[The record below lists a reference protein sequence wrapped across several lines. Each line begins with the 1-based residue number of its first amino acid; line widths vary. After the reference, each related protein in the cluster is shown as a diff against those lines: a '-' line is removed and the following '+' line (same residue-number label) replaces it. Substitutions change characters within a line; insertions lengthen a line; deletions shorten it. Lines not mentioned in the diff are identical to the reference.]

1 MAIFDVDGCERKLG
15 YVFKDKM
22 LLRQCFTHASYGFE
36 HGQQNNELLEFF
48 GDSVLQ
54 FVVTEYLFKHAKG
67 DEGKLT
73 QNRALIVAREP
84 LTEIVRKLDISK
96 YVLLG
101 KGQGNSDKL
110 DQKLYSSVYEAVVAG
125 IYIDGGMTA
134 VKKFIKNT
142 LIKNY
147 EACLKKTCKTC
158 KVVSTQSKNQLQEYV
173 QKNKIGSVS
182 YQTLSM
188 TGPSHKPQF
197 RVCAMINGVSLAE
210 GTGNSKK
217 LAEAS
222 AAEKAL
228 NKLILGREK

>member
-1 MAIFDVDGCERKLG
+1 MAIFDVNGCEQKLG

-36 HGQQNNELLEFF
+36 HGENNNELLEFF

-54 FVVTEYLFKHAKG
+54 LVVTEYLFKNSKG

-73 QNRALIVAREP
+73 KERALMVARDP
-84 LTEIVRKLDISK
+84 LTEIVKKLDISQ

-101 KGQGNSDKL
+101 RGQDKSENL

-134 VKKFIKNT
+134 VKKFIKTT

-147 EACLKKTCKTC
+147 EDSLKKTSRPVKT
-158 KVVSTQSKNQLQEYV
+158 VSTQSKNQLQEYV
-173 QKNKIGSVS
+173 QKNKIGSIS
-182 YQTLSM
+182 YQTLGVS
-188 TGPSHKPQF
+188 GPSHKPQF
-197 RVCAMINGVSLAE
+197 RVSAMLNGISIAE
-210 GTGNSKK
+210 GTGGSKK

-228 NKLILGREK
+228 KKLILGRKK

>member
-1 MAIFDVDGCERKLG
+1 MAIFDVDGCERQLG

-22 LLRQCFTHASYGFE
+22 LLRQCFTHSSYGFE
-36 HGQQNNELLEFF
+36 HDEKNNELLEFF

-54 FVVTEYLFKHAKG
+54 LVVTEYLFKNAKG

-73 QNRALIVAREP
+73 QNRALIVARDP
-84 LTEIVRKLDISK
+84 LTEIVRKLDISQ

-101 KGQGNSDKL
+101 RGQEKSDKL

-125 IYIDGGMTA
+125 IYIDGGMTE

-147 EACLKKTCKTC
+147 EDCLKQSSKKCKT
-158 KVVSTQSKNQLQEYV
+158 VSTQSKNQLQEYV

-182 YQTLSM
+182 YQTLSV

-197 RVCAMINGVSLAE
+197 RVSAMLNGEHLAE
-210 GTGNSKK
+210 GTGGSKK

-228 NKLILGREK
+228 NKLILGRKK

>member
-1 MAIFDVDGCERKLG
+1 MAIFDIDGCEKKLG
-15 YVFKDKM
+15 YSFKDKM
-22 LLRQCFTHASYGFE
+22 LLRQCFTHSSYGFE
-36 HGQQNNELLEFF
+36 HGEKNNELLEFF

-54 FVVTEYLFKHAKG
+54 LVVTEYLFKNAKG

-73 QNRALIVAREP
+73 QNRALIVARDP
-84 LTEIVRKLDISK
+84 LTEIVRKLDISQ

-101 KGQGNSDKL
+101 RGQEKSDKL

-125 IYIDGGMTA
+125 IYIDGGITA

-147 EACLKKTCKTC
+147 EDCLKTTCNTKKT
-158 KVVSTQSKNQLQEYV
+158 VSTQAKNQLQEFV

-182 YQTLSM
+182 YQTLSIK
-188 TGPSHKPQF
+188 GPSHKPEF
-197 RVCAMINGVSLAE
+197 RVSALLNGESLAE

-228 NKLILGREK
+228 KKLMLGRTK